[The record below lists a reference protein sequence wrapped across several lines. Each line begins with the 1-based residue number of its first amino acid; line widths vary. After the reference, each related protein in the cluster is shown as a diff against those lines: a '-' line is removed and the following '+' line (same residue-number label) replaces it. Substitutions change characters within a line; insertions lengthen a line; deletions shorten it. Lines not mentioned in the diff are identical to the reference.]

1 MKTLFYDLETT
12 GVKPWKNSIHQIAAI
27 LVVDGEEVDRFNIK
41 LQPNPIAEVD
51 EKALEVG
58 HVTKEILST
67 YQSFKMGYLD
77 FCSRVTPRVDK
88 FDKTDKIQLCG
99 FNNRGFDDQ
108 FLRGLF
114 EQNGDKYFDSI
125 FWSDSSDVMVLASE
139 CLKSVRHKMEN
150 FQLKTVAK
158 TLGIEVVESELHD
171 ALYDVELT
179 IKIYQELR
187 KTYFK

>member
-1 MKTLFYDLETT
+1 L
-12 GVKPWKNSIHQIAAI
+12 WIQ
-27 LVVDGEEVDRFNIK
+27 
-41 LQPNPIAEVD
+41 Q
-51 EKALEVG
+51 
-58 HVTKEILST
+58 
-67 YQSFKMGYLD
+67 QS
-77 FCSRVTPRVDK
+77 
-88 FDKTDKIQLCG
+88 
-99 FNNRGFDDQ
+99 FDDQ

-114 EQNGDKYFDSI
+114 EQNGDKYFGSI

-139 CLKSVRHKMEN
+139 CLKLVRHKMEN